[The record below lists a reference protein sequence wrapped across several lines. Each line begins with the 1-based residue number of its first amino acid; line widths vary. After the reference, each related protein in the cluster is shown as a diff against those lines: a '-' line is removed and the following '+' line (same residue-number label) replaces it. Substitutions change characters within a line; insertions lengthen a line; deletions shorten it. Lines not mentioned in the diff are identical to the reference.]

1 MWRFHCLGAHSEITQ
16 NVQCLQWLSEGL
28 SCQLEWSC
36 GFKLVNQSEHVFFLP
51 KIMSQIKEQFCV
63 YGEMKDREYISWSSH
78 CFINTVAIKFLH
90 GQDSALYF
98 RLLNFL
104 ILELVKNFIV

>member
-1 MWRFHCLGAHSEITQ
+1 MFSVFSGFPKADSANWDGAVALHYST
-16 NVQCLQWLSEGL
+16 NLNMC
-28 SCQLEWSC
+28 
-36 GFKLVNQSEHVFFLP
+36 FFLP
-51 KIMSQIKEQFCV
+51 KIMSQIKEQSCV

-98 RLLNFL
+98 RLLSFL